1 MSDSVTITIAD
12 KIYIPIPTGR
22 ANSELQKGLDLL
34 MYDNPEYFQRMNMG
48 LSTFRTPKKIK
59 TYYLDRETQ
68 SIIVYRGE
76 YKKIFPYVANHEFS
90 IHHPKHTAINYKYNN
105 PDFNLDELQ
114 QEAVNVLA
122 SKKQGIIHA
131 VTSAGKTLI
140 ILNAICQL
148 NTRALIIVNRKI
160 LMEQFK
166 EDIEKYIFDKDGN
179 HVKPAIIGDGKFELG
194 NITIA
199 LEKTLYKH
207 LSDIKGYFGVVF
219 LDECHLTPAKTM
231 LEIVNSINSEYRF
244 GVTGTLKR
252 KDQKDFLIYSTF
264 GQVIYAIKKE
274 QLIEMGRIVPVET
287 HIIESET
294 RFDYHDA
301 VGKIGVTRAHQL
313 LEQTVQLDPSRNDL
327 ILKTLIGLK
336 GKTIVLSRLVDP
348 CFTLSTL
355 LEKTYGIKS
364 GIITG
369 RNSKEALKFYHEM
382 KHGDLQIIFATVGC
396 LSTGVSISDLQ
407 NIILISPI
415 YNNELLIHQIR
426 GRLMR
431 AHHSK
436 TVGHLYFIYDP
447 YIFEPYKL
455 KKFLEIMNH

>member
-1 MSDSVTITIAD
+1 MPDSVTIKIAD
-12 KIYIPIPTGR
+12 KIYIPIPTGQ
-22 ANSELQKGLDLL
+22 ANQQLQRGLDLL
-34 MYDNPEYFQRMNMG
+34 VYDNPEYFQRMNMG

-59 TYYLDRETQ
+59 SYYLDRELQ
-68 SIIVYRGE
+68 SIVVYRGE
-76 YKKIFPYVANHEFS
+76 YKKLFPYVSSHSFLVE
-90 IHHPKHTAINYKYNN
+90 HPTHVRINYFYRND
-105 PDFNLDELQ
+105 DFDLDILQ
-114 QEAVNVLA
+114 KEAVV
-122 SKKQGIIHA
+122 KIKEQKQGIIHA

-160 LMEQFK
+160 LLEQFR

-179 HVKPAIIGDGKFELG
+179 HVKPAIIGDGKLELG
-194 NITIA
+194 DITIA

-207 LSDIKGYFGVVF
+207 LNEIKDYFGVVL

-244 GVTGTLKR
+244 GMTGTLKR

-264 GQVIYAIKKE
+264 GQVIYTIKKE

-287 HIIESET
+287 HILESET

-301 VGKIGVTRAHQL
+301 VGKVGVTRAHQL
-313 LEQTVQLDPSRNDL
+313 LEQTVQLDSSRNDM
-327 ILKTLIGLK
+327 ILKKLITLP

-348 CFTLSTL
+348 CFSLSTL
-355 LEKTYGIKS
+355 LEKTYGVKS

-369 RNSKEALKFYHEM
+369 KNSKEALKFYHEM

-431 AHHSK
+431 AHESK
-436 TVGHLYFIYDP
+436 SSGHLYFIYDP
-447 YIFEPYKL
+447 YIFEEYKL
-455 KKFLEIMNH
+455 RKFLEIMNH